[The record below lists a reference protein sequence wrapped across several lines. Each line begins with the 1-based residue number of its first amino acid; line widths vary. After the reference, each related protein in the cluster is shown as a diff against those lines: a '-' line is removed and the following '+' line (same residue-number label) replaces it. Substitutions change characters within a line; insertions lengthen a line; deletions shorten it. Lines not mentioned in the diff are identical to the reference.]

1 MRVKKKS
8 RLADAVTSLI
18 RGLEFANSFSL
29 SLSFSFFIY
38 KWVSSIIMINTFFS
52 KPSLRCP
59 NMTALDEFIGKV
71 HILSPQWPKFW
82 ECYLQPRLGSAIKM
96 DDTSILSISKARIVL
111 VTQPQHVPEGINN
124 MDMTMESY

>member
-1 MRVKKKS
+1 
-8 RLADAVTSLI
+8 
-18 RGLEFANSFSL
+18 
-29 SLSFSFFIY
+29 
-38 KWVSSIIMINTFFS
+38 MINTFS
-52 KPSLRCP
+52 KASLRCP